1 MCRTEGEIG
10 QSALYFSS
18 RSGRFDTEFPLLQ
31 TFFICFKL
39 ECPES
44 SESGSSD
51 LFFSF
56 KHLMQFTVIFIPCLL
71 FTY

>member
-31 TFFICFKL
+31 TFLSRFKL
-39 ECPES
+39 ECSES